1 MNSPSQKGG
10 NGTTNSN
17 MIKLNGQFNS
27 PLKDQSVS
35 SGTRFTGNVNSYTR
49 STNTLLSKHTGPSTS
64 SNINTS
70 SVWTTRFQDAATNLN
85 RNRQYRHLSSTSTP
99 SNIVIGGKAPSNVS
113 VSPSVVL
120 PHQQAPNQVSLDHDY
135 CSPAN
140 KVRRQRNMSS
150 TNLNHQQV
158 KIVGNV
164 SNTKMYTYVN
174 DPASASNTKIEVM
187 KRLSGGI
194 SSNTSMHT
202 SPQIIRKRAVITT
215 TTDPLSRG
223 EHSKSP
229 IIVPSSQVTPSAT
242 SGSTIPL
249 SIRSRPYVRVSTGN
263 KVVTANLLKPT
274 PLSSASMRQ
283 RTEVVT
289 ASVAST
295 SNQTA
300 SLTLSSASPR
310 VLQMESLNNRVPSR
324 SSSAMMNQQIIEYP
338 SLSPQN
344 SPPAAGIS
352 LVNTTNRRD
361 SDHKKDSGLESGE
374 VSDDSHDGQ
383 INANREDTEGYSKL
397 PSYLTTINVANCSD
411 SRTVSAMDETG
422 CYDRLPAY
430 ITGVGSRGSSV
441 ERIVKT
447 SVPEHNIH
455 TAYNG
460 IPDSSSREGNG
471 PCAGEGSNVRPSP
484 KGKKSLKHYRRKN
497 VDSDSS
503 RSRSRSPIGI
513 STRLRGSPKLPGSSD
528 IIVKSSSSDR
538 PRRRSRSRS
547 SSSSSN
553 YLSSRCSSPDSSSS
567 TPSPIKEA
575 KKRSRRRSWRK
586 SSRYASRSSPDRSS
600 SKRNNSGSSR
610 NKSLSHP
617 STSPKRT
624 GNSSRNNRYGKEE
637 NSNGSNRRFTRDR
650 QRREQEER
658 HNDQEN
664 SRQVEERRVVF
675 VGKISENT
683 TRADLRKRFEVFG
696 PIVEISV
703 HFRDRG

>member
-1 MNSPSQKGG
+1 MTSSTQGRSNGASNSS
-10 NGTTNSN
+10 

-27 PLKDQSVS
+27 PLKDQSEQ
-35 SGTRFTGNVNSYTR
+35 SGNNFKGNVNSYT
-49 STNTLLSKHTGPSTS
+49 KS
-64 SNINTS
+64 SNMLLAKNTGQPASSNYNSS

-85 RNRQYRHLSSTSTP
+85 RNRQYRHLSNASTP
-99 SNIVIGGKAPSNVS
+99 SSIAIGGKNPGNGS
-113 VSPSVVL
+113 VSSVSSSVVL

-140 KVRRQRNMSS
+140 KVRRQRNISS
-150 TNLNHQQV
+150 TTLNNQHV

-174 DPASASNTKIEVM
+174 DPSTSSNPNKIEVM
-187 KRLSGGI
+187 KRLSSGI
-194 SSNTSMHT
+194 TPSNNSLHT
-202 SPQIIRKRAVITT
+202 SPHIIRKRAVIAAATN
-215 TTDPLSRG
+215 SSSIS
-223 EHSKSP
+223 EYSKAP
-229 IIVPSSQVTPSAT
+229 IIVPSSQVTPTAT
-242 SGSTIPL
+242 SSGSTIPL

-289 ASVAST
+289 ASVAAPG
-295 SNQTA
+295 NQTTT
-300 SLTLSSASPR
+300 STFNNSSSR
-310 VLQMESLNNRVPSR
+310 VLQMENLNSR
-324 SSSAMMNQQIIEYP
+324 GTGRCNSAPVNQQIIEFP
-338 SLSPQN
+338 SISPQN
-344 SPPAAGIS
+344 SPSTAIS
-352 LVNTTNRRD
+352 LVGATNRRD

-383 INANREDTEGYSKL
+383 TNANGEATEGYSKL
-397 PSYLTTINVANCSD
+397 PSYLTTINVSNCSD
-411 SRTVSAMDETG
+411 SRSVSAMDDTG

-441 ERIVKT
+441 ERVVK
-447 SVPEHNIH
+447 SSAPEHNVR
-455 TAYNG
+455 TAYKG
-460 IPDSSSREGNG
+460 KRETSGVEGNG
-471 PCAGEGSNVRPSP
+471 TFTGEGSSVRTSP

-513 STRLRGSPKLPGSSD
+513 TTRLRGSPKLPISSD
-528 IIVKSSSSDR
+528 IIAKSSSNKR
-538 PRRRSRSRS
+538 PHRGSRSRS
-547 SSSSSN
+547 SSSSSS

-586 SSRYASRSSPDRSS
+586 SKRNASRSSPDRSS
-600 SKRNNSGSSR
+600 SNRKATGSSK
-610 NKSLSHP
+610 NKSLNHRSP
-617 STSPKRT
+617 SPKRKRTISNT
-624 GNSSRNNRYGKEE
+624 GGF
-637 NSNGSNRRFTRDR
+637 NRRFTRDR

-664 SRQVEERRVVF
+664 SRQIEERRVVF
-675 VGKISENT
+675 VGKIAEGT